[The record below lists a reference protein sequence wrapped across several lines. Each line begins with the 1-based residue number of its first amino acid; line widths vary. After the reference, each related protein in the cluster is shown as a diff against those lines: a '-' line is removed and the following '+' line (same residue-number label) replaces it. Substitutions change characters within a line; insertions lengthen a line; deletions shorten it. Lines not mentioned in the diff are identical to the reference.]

1 MIKFRKL
8 FLCTVLSACILA
20 GCGNSKQQ
28 EKVKETKRQT
38 KEEVLD
44 AEELTQI
51 RKEALEAFEK
61 ISFDNIDI
69 KCKELDFPEIDELA
83 VYGFDVVTLRNSGT
97 PAEVLDKC
105 LTDIIPKLIGEFDTK
120 YLYDSEVLHKIKI
133 EGSYNLKE
141 EDYLK
146 ANYENKLSHTE
157 DYSTLPN
164 ILYKDPNMKKKLE
177 LFTISNE
184 MNYSAGKIANILGI
198 NLLFG
203 VQEEADLVKTYDV
216 YQDDLSDTYQLL
228 DKEVSVK
235 EAVDAAETYWN
246 NTFPLTT
253 QNEIKSKVYKVY
265 VFKFKKTGEYVFN
278 LLRTSTYNGIMIL
291 SGVNGES
298 VNGYEKNKLY
308 GEETDIMS
316 EGFMVESDKIDIYYG
331 EYNNYTEPVAV
342 KKYGNMLPFEEVIKA
357 VSNKLADLPGE
368 KFELN
373 NAGLI
378 FRVFFSKHEKEY
390 DYYIVPSWEFVFRNP
405 INEDEVKFFVDIE
418 TGEVKARRNGC
429 SV

>member
-8 FLCTVLSACILA
+8 FLCTALSACILA

-28 EKVKETKRQT
+28 KEVKETEPQT
-38 KEEVLD
+38 KEVVLD

-51 RKEALEAFEK
+51 RKDALEAFEK

-105 LTDIIPKLIGEFDTK
+105 VTDIIPKLIGEFNK
-120 YLYDSEVLHKIKI
+120 EYLYDSEAYD
-133 EGSYNLKE
+133 EFEEKE
-141 EDYLK
+141 LYK

-157 DYSTLPN
+157 NYTTLPN
-164 ILYKDPNMKKKLE
+164 IYYKDPDMKKKLE

-216 YQDDLSDTYQLL
+216 YQDDLSDTYKLL

>member
-1 MIKFRKL
+1 MVKLRKL
-8 FLCTVLSACILA
+8 FLCTALLACILA

-28 EKVKETKRQT
+28 KEVEETKPQT
-38 KEEVLD
+38 KEEVAEVLD
-44 AEELTQI
+44 AEELAQI

-105 LTDIIPKLIGEFDTK
+105 VTDIIPKLIGEFNK
-120 YLYDSEVLHKIKI
+120 EYLYDSEAYD
-133 EGSYNLKE
+133 EFEEKE
-141 EDYLK
+141 LYK

-157 DYSTLPN
+157 NYTTLPN
-164 ILYKDPNMKKKLE
+164 IYYKDPDMKKKLE

-216 YQDDLSDTYQLL
+216 YQDDLSDTYKLL

-246 NTFPLTT
+246 TTFPLTT

-278 LLRTSTYNGIMIL
+278 LLRTSEYKGIDIL
-291 SGVNGES
+291 SMVNGEITTAF
-298 VNGYEKNKLY
+298 EKSELY
-308 GEETDIMS
+308 GEETGVMS
-316 EGFMVESDKIDIYYG
+316 EGFMVESDKVDIYYG

-342 KKYGNMLPFEEVIKA
+342 KKYGNMLPFEEIIKA

-373 NAGLI
+373 YAGLI
-378 FRVFFSKHEKEY
+378 FREFFSEHEKEY
-390 DYYIVPSWEFVFRNP
+390 NYYFVPSWEFIFRNP
-405 INEDEVKFFVDIE
+405 INEDEVRVFVDVE
-418 TGEVKARRNGC
+418 TGEVRARINGC
-429 SV
+429 

>member
-1 MIKFRKL
+1 M
-8 FLCTVLSACILA
+8 
-20 GCGNSKQQ
+20 
-28 EKVKETKRQT
+28 
-38 KEEVLD
+38 
-44 AEELTQI
+44 
-51 RKEALEAFEK
+51 
-61 ISFDNIDI
+61 
-69 KCKELDFPEIDELA
+69 
-83 VYGFDVVTLRNSGT
+83 VTLRNSGT

-105 LTDIIPKLIGEFDTK
+105 VTDIIPKLIGEFNK
-120 YLYDSEVLHKIKI
+120 EYLYDSEAYD
-133 EGSYNLKE
+133 EFEEKE
-141 EDYLK
+141 LYK

-157 DYSTLPN
+157 NYTTLPN
-164 ILYKDPNMKKKLE
+164 IYYKDPDMKKKLE

-216 YQDDLSDTYQLL
+216 YQDDLSDTYKLL

-253 QNEIKSKVYKVY
+253 QNEIKSKVYKLY

-405 INEDEVKFFVDIE
+405 INEDEVKVFVDIE